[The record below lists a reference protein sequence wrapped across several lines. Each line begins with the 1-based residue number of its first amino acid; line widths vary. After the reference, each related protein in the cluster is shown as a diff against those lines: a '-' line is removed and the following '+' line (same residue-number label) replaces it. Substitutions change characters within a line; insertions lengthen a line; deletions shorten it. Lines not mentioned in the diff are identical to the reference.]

1 MSGHNKWS
9 SIKHKKGAADAKR
22 GKIFSRISKEIIIAA
37 KEGGGDPDLNAR
49 LRSAVAA
56 AKAANMPNDNI
67 DRAIKKGLGG
77 GEGTQMDSLT
87 YEGYAAGSVAV
98 IVNCLSDNRNRTAA
112 DIRSFFTR
120 HNCNLGNNGAVSW
133 KFHRKAR
140 FVIEGP
146 DADEEKLFNLLLEG
160 GADVEDISVD
170 DGVAE
175 ITAAPEAFS
184 DILKILEENKI
195 QATEST
201 ITLIPENT
209 TVVSD
214 INVARSVQKFLDAL
228 EDYDDAQEV
237 VNDMELS
244 DEVAEQ
250 LAAEEEE

>member
-77 GEGTQMDSLT
+77 GEGTQLDSLT
-87 YEGYAAGSVAV
+87 YEGYAAGGVAV

-120 HNCNLGNNGAVSW
+120 HNCNLGNTGAVSW

-140 FVIEGP
+140 FVIEGD

-209 TVVSD
+209 TVISD
-214 INVARSVQKFLDAL
+214 INTARSVQKFLDAL

-250 LAAEEEE
+250 LAEEEE

>member
-1 MSGHNKWS
+1 M
-9 SIKHKKGAADAKR
+9 R
-22 GKIFSRISKEIIIAA
+22 GRFVFS
-37 KEGGGDPDLNAR
+37 R
-49 LRSAVAA
+49 LRS
-56 AKAANMPNDNI
+56 D
-67 DRAIKKGLGG
+67 
-77 GEGTQMDSLT
+77 
-87 YEGYAAGSVAV
+87 
-98 IVNCLSDNRNRTAA
+98 LSARHRLLRTVL
-112 DIRSFFTR
+112 IGR
-120 HNCNLGNNGAVSW
+120 
-133 KFHRKAR
+133 
-140 FVIEGP
+140 
-146 DADEEKLFNLLLEG
+146 DELLDG

-209 TVVSD
+209 TVISD

-250 LAAEEEE
+250 LAAEEE

>member
-1 MSGHNKWS
+1 M
-9 SIKHKKGAADAKR
+9 
-22 GKIFSRISKEIIIAA
+22 
-37 KEGGGDPDLNAR
+37 
-49 LRSAVAA
+49 
-56 AKAANMPNDNI
+56 
-67 DRAIKKGLGG
+67 
-77 GEGTQMDSLT
+77 
-87 YEGYAAGSVAV
+87 
-98 IVNCLSDNRNRTAA
+98 
-112 DIRSFFTR
+112 
-120 HNCNLGNNGAVSW
+120 GNTGAVSW

-140 FVIEGP
+140 FIIEGA

-195 QATEST
+195 QASEST

-209 TVVSD
+209 TVISD
-214 INVARSVQKFLDAL
+214 INTARSVQKFLDAL

-244 DEVAEQ
+244 DEIAEQ
-250 LAAEEEE
+250 LAEEEE